1 MTVESLPQLPTQL
14 TPIATKDK
22 QTGNYTITTPW
33 HNFHTQL
40 TQYLQT
46 NLNQE
51 GYQLPLINNAQL
63 AILQEAKNIGRVV
76 YNTDTNQVYVGV
88 PS

>member
-1 MTVESLPQLPTQL
+1 MTIASIPQLPTMNI
-14 TPIATKDK
+14 PMVTKG
-22 QTGNYTITTPW
+22 QNGSYTMTQYW

-51 GYQLPLINNAQL
+51 GYQLPLLNSMTINQL
-63 AILQEAKNIGRVV
+63 TQAKNIGRIVF
-76 YNTDTNQVYVGV
+76 NTDTNQVFVGV
-88 PS
+88 TP